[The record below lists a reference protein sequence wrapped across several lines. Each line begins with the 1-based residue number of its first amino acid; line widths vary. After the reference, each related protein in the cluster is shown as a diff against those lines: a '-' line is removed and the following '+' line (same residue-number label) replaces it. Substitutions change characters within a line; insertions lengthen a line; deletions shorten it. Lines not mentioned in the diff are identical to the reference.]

1 MVLFVWGSLY
11 QLKSVPRELLGEGRN
26 SAGNLR
32 SYSGSID
39 RSTEQL
45 LSSYKICRVP
55 SSQSIGYVCR
65 GQEYN
70 RFADNFEQFV
80 IRTSTES
87 AASPTRSSMW
97 GKRSDPFPD
106 GSITL
111 VVGNSLTRQIF
122 QSLPCQYDDNNTG
135 GGGALVEWIDW
146 TAQSNDIDIMR
157 RGTFY
162 EGRFRNGAKIF
173 LVTNHALFYS
183 KKWLTYL
190 QDLIKVPIENVDQL
204 VVGHINHF
212 MNAYNTSFME
222 LMMEQTKKYDDANFE
237 TVSPPTLIDFANVY
251 NGPIVGISM
260 MADWSYYDQ
269 DYSEM
274 KEQVEK
280 ISGTNQ
286 QRKIKLIHGRRYI
299 NELGECGTNS
309 WKDIGSCQDS
319 PDSHRCIGSRGGHPD
334 LILWDMLEAVH
345 DISPQSMALHTNL
358 L

>member
-1 MVLFVWGSLY
+1 
-11 QLKSVPRELLGEGRN
+11 
-26 SAGNLR
+26 
-32 SYSGSID
+32 
-39 RSTEQL
+39 
-45 LSSYKICRVP
+45 
-55 SSQSIGYVCR
+55 
-65 GQEYN
+65 
-70 RFADNFEQFV
+70 
-80 IRTSTES
+80 
-87 AASPTRSSMW
+87 MW

-122 QSLPCQYDDNNTG
+122 QSLPCQYDDNNTGG